1 MQSESTLRPAV
12 QIVKHPIHPM
22 LIPIPIVCFIGAMV
36 TDIAYAT
43 TAEMMWADFS
53 SWLLAIGLIIMWFK
67 EREIK
72 EFLGRSY
79 FGKNKKDDKY
89 LSFAE
94 EQKAYNGL
102 GA

>member
-1 MQSESTLRPAV
+1 LTSWILPLTLL
-12 QIVKHPIHPM
+12 
-22 LIPIPIVCFIGAMV
+22 LI
-36 TDIAYAT
+36 
-43 TAEMMWADFS
+43 
-53 SWLLAIGLIIMWFK
+53 AIGLIIMYFK

-79 FGKNKKDDKY
+79 FGTNKKDDKY
-89 LSFAE
+89 LSLQE

>member
-1 MQSESTLRPAV
+1 LTLL
-12 QIVKHPIHPM
+12 
-22 LIPIPIVCFIGAMV
+22 LI
-36 TDIAYAT
+36 
-43 TAEMMWADFS
+43 
-53 SWLLAIGLIIMWFK
+53 AIGLIIMYFK

-79 FGKNKKDDKY
+79 FGTNKKDDKY
-89 LSFAE
+89 LSLQE